1 MNAVGGEADKIVG
14 RMRMSEKLLTEDTI
28 IEIGKSIPLYKFR
41 AFFQE
46 ATGEDL
52 SGWEFQP
59 WLNTQAGKTIKEA
72 LASYCEAARP
82 KSMGELLSEERLNII
97 SETDK
102 NFILGFDKA
111 INGLGYDSGGTIGD
125 GICWGKYMIIYSK
138 TGVKSKKVIAR
149 IFIRE
154 NGIVVRLFFNN
165 IDKHRKYIESAP
177 EHIKNVFIN
186 NHGNCSCNPQKENC
200 RMRKSYTIDGKQ
212 IEKCSGVVFE
222 FWGPTA
228 EKLIDYI
235 NLLAEFYPVKKV
247 KSA

>member
-1 MNAVGGEADKIVG
+1 
-14 RMRMSEKLLTEDTI
+14 MSEKLLTEDTI

-59 WLNTQAGKTIKEA
+59 WLNMQAGKTLKEA
-72 LASYCEAARP
+72 LASYCDAAKP
-82 KSMGELLSEERLNII
+82 QNMEKLLPEKRFSII
-97 SETDK
+97 SEADK

-111 INGLGYDSGGTIGD
+111 ITELGYDFGGAIGD
-125 GICWGKYMIIYSK
+125 GYCWGKYMIIYSK
-138 TGVKSKKVIAR
+138 TGVKNKKVIAR

-154 NGIVVRLFFNN
+154 SEIVLRLFFND
-165 IDKHRKYIESAP
+165 IDKHREYIESAP
-177 EHIKNVFIN
+177 EHLKNVFIN
-186 NHGNCSCNPQKENC
+186 NHGNCSCQPQKENC
-200 RMRKSYTIDGKQ
+200 RMRKTYTIDGKQ

-222 FWGPTA
+222 FRNPTV
-228 EKLIDYI
+228 EKLADYI

-247 KSA
+247 KAV